1 MAVLTF
7 LGNYIIISCANFGE
21 WNLRLLN
28 LFIFSLFS
36 THDRRFQRIS
46 VSFFILCFAVEHVKH
61 WALTYGNPTDVN
73 VILLTLIIVLV
84 IYHYKSKLV
93 HGQHGTLAI
102 DICQPS

>member
-1 MAVLTF
+1 MAILTF
-7 LGNYIIISCANFGE
+7 LCNYIIISCANFGE

-28 LFIFSLFS
+28 LFIFSFCS

-61 WALTYGNPTDVN
+61 WTLTFGNPTDVN

-84 IYHYKSKLV
+84 FYH
-93 HGQHGTLAI
+93 
-102 DICQPS
+102 